1 MCLRLPP
8 WFAVQAN
15 RKEFVVF
22 YCHGGGYTIGEHAGK
37 HNTAGKRGECVPC
50 RPLVSRL
57 LNPLRRFPATQTN
70 LLPVMVSKVTEAR
83 VFEIRYGLAP
93 EVPCPGE
100 SVGRRRGGGW
110 LAFVGNR
117 GMHVTTTVVN
127 PRLYHP
133 LSVRA
138 GGLDDT
144 ERAYTWL
151 LAQDGIDAQ
160 GRNVVMVGDSAGGGL
175 IASLLPRLREKG
187 APAVVCVCVCGGVG
201 R

>member
-1 MCLRLPP
+1 M
-8 WFAVQAN
+8 
-15 RKEFVVF
+15 
-22 YCHGGGYTIGEHAGK
+22 HGD
-37 HNTAGKRGECVPC
+37 
-50 RPLVSRL
+50 
-57 LNPLRRFPATQTN
+57 
-70 LLPVMVSKVTEAR
+70 
-83 VFEIRYGLAP
+83 
-93 EVPCPGE
+93 
-100 SVGRRRGGGW
+100 
-110 LAFVGNR
+110 
-117 GMHVTTTVVN
+117 TTVVN
-127 PRLYHP
+127 PRLHHP